1 MRQIRIPRPKKTA
14 RATRAADLELDLR
27 TPTGRVLPY

>member
-1 MRQIRIPRPKKTA
+1 MRQIRIPKQKKTA
-14 RATRAADLELDLR
+14 TFKKTADAGLDLR